1 MGGKIR
7 VAAAEFPA
15 WQQKGECH
23 GTAALIREEAA
34 SCGSWAA
41 TGKQREEG
49 ERAYSH
55 AAAHPCPELRQQ
67 RAFLASGLKKGQIKC
82 VLRRKVWVRIPSAES
97 LSVLVQFSA
106 FFVGMEGIARFFL
119 FFGCLPPI
127 WDQILWPLAKLRIYL
142 LAALNC
148 TSLQPAL
155 GAAQLPGCA
164 RTQSCL
170 PASLSSPK
178 PHCERW
184 DGQIPHTAPA
194 PALHCLG
201 STRPLL
207 QDKLLSLEWAFPRGK
222 EYFRYDIWLLA
233 FH

>member
-1 MGGKIR
+1 M
-7 VAAAEFPA
+7 AAAEFPA

-127 WDQILWPLAKLRIYL
+127 
-142 LAALNC
+142 
-148 TSLQPAL
+148 
-155 GAAQLPGCA
+155 
-164 RTQSCL
+164 
-170 PASLSSPK
+170 
-178 PHCERW
+178 
-184 DGQIPHTAPA
+184 
-194 PALHCLG
+194 
-201 STRPLL
+201 
-207 QDKLLSLEWAFPRGK
+207 
-222 EYFRYDIWLLA
+222 
-233 FH
+233 